1 MLFLEEFRVVF
12 SLIFF
17 PPLINFMMCV
27 NKGWY
32 LLFFFLLLRLYLMV
46 EDCVLKTSSQE

>member
-17 PPLINFMMCV
+17 PPTDKFHDVREQGMV
-27 NKGWY
+27 FT
-32 LLFFFLLLRLYLMV
+32 FFFSY
-46 EDCVLKTSSQE
+46 C